1 MWKNQFLPVY
11 KSDKKGKKWR
21 FLPKKSTN
29 IEIAKNS
36 LKIKISIKIKKE
48 ETIFI
53 ALTFPYGF
61 DKQIKFNKNF
71 LQHTNKLE
79 NIFVT

>member
-11 KSDKKGKKWR
+11 KSNVKGNKWR

-29 IEIAKNS
+29 IEITKHS
-36 LKIKISIKIKKE
+36 LKIKISIKIKKDE
-48 ETIFI
+48 VVYI

-61 DKQIKFNKNF
+61 NKQ
-71 LQHTNKLE
+71 
-79 NIFVT
+79 